1 MPGVLML
8 KCRFFLRE
16 ARGEYKKAQLK
27 IQETNLEL
35 LNKRQQT
42 DNKIRSY
49 VNEFTTLNSQ
59 LQTTQSMYKN
69 YQLLL
74 RSEELKFMQ
83 GESSLFL
90 VNSRETKVIEIL
102 QKQIDLTTKMYK
114 AKYAAE
120 LAAGVMN

>member
-1 MPGVLML
+1 MPL
-8 KCRFFLRE
+8 FLRE

-49 VNEFTTLNSQ
+49 VNEFTTFSSQ

-120 LAAGVMN
+120 LAAGLVD